1 MPLITPRV
9 LLLSLLVAAP
19 PAFALDDPFAPA
31 KPKAPAPP
39 APPAPPPPPPKARP
53 VAIKAPAAPPVEAPP
68 AEAPA
73 AEDASAM
80 VAPEAEATPE
90 AAPPTA
96 NAELI
101 ALREEVA
108 ALRAELTARLPAAPP
123 PPPEAAPPAPDPR
136 LVGLKAALE
145 EARAAVGR
153 LDEAVAGGLDPML
166 LAASYAAAR
175 GRVAAAEADLVL
187 ATAPPPPPKAPT
199 TLRLELGL
207 SSAYGWRGDN
217 VFAQNSQ
224 SDDHALLAPGAIWT
238 LGGTGLSLGYWGAF
252 QWTGDNADQLIV
264 EGVGHEQD
272 LFALYHIEPAEA
284 ISVDGSLT
292 AYLYPFA
299 DPDTVGT
306 TSPTYLEPGVK
317 LTAHGPL
324 DLSLLL
330 TYMAGLQEPLVEGRY
345 LYANPR
351 LSRSLALSDDK
362 ALALGA
368 GAGFKRFST
377 DPEALRDNT
386 VDITLDAALDY
397 KKGAATFSP
406 HVHAAWTNL
415 ATEPSGMGAFVW
427 AGITAAV
434 EP

>member
-1 MPLITPRV
+1 MSRFPPRV
-9 LLLSLLVAAP
+9 LLLSLLIAAP

-39 APPAPPPPPPKARP
+39 APAPPPPAKPRP
-53 VAIKAPAAPPVEAPP
+53 VAIKAPPAPP
-68 AEAPA
+68 AEAPPA
-73 AEDASAM
+73 ETTPAEDASAM
-80 VAPEAEATPE
+80 VAPEAEAPPE
-90 AAPPTA
+90 ATPPVA

-123 PPPEAAPPAPDPR
+123 PPPEAAAPEPDPR
-136 LVGLKAALE
+136 LAGLQAALD
-145 EARAAVGR
+145 EARAAVSR
-153 LDEAVAGGLDPML
+153 LDEAVAGGLDPQL
-166 LAASYAAAR
+166 LAASYEAAR
-175 GRVAAAEADLVL
+175 GRVAAAEGDLVL

-207 SSAYGWRGDN
+207 ASAYGWRGDN
-217 VFAQNSQ
+217 VFAKDSQ
-224 SDDHALLAPGAIWT
+224 SDDHALLAPGATWT

-272 LFALYHIEPAEA
+272 LFAIYHIEPAEA
-284 ISVDGSLT
+284 LSIDGSLT

-306 TSPTYLEPGVK
+306 STPTYLEPGLK

-330 TYMAGLQEPLVEGRY
+330 TYMAGLQEPLAAGRY

-415 ATEPSGMGAFVW
+415 AAAPSGMGAFVW

-434 EP
+434 AP